1 MMTRKITDSRGFSLV
16 ETLIAGAIL
25 SATVLVV
32 IAASTISMSTTR
44 LNRQYETA
52 ASLIEKQLSLID
64 FIGIDDF
71 IDAGTLQGDFEGYE
85 PAYHWIAETEYQDI
99 DSLYLV
105 KITVAWMDRNRP
117 YSLTVET
124 MLDGVSTYVETATE
138 TGTDTGG
145 GVGGGGSGTGGGSG
159 GASGSGGG
167 GGSGGGSSSGSGGGG
182 GSGAG
187 SNSGSNSGSGSGTR

>member
-1 MMTRKITDSRGFSLV
+1 MTRKITDSRGFSLV

-99 DSLYLV
+99 DSLYMV
-105 KITVAWMDRNRP
+105 TITVAWMDRNRP

-124 MLDGVSTYVETATE
+124 MLDGVSTYVEIATE

-145 GVGGGGSGTGGGSG
+145 GGGGGSGTG
-159 GASGSGGG
+159 SGSG
-167 GGSGGGSSSGSGGGG
+167 SGGSSSGSGGGSTGSGGGGG